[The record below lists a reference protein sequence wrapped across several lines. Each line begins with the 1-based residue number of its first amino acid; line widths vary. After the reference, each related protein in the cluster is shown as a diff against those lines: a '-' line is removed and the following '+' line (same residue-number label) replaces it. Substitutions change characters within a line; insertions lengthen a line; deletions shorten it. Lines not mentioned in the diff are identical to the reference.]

1 MKIEIR
7 GLGFTVTD
15 DIREQ
20 VERRFRFALS
30 RRADTVTGILIRLFD
45 ENGPKGGLD
54 KGCKTELSLKGRA
67 PLIVE
72 AKEADMLAAVARA
85 ADRASRALGRELDRA
100 SDFDPIPAETL

>member
-15 DIREQ
+15 DIRDQ

-30 RRADTVTGILIRLFD
+30 RRSDAVTHLTVRLFD

-54 KGCKTELSLKGRA
+54 KGCKAEIALKGHA
-67 PLIVE
+67 PIVVE
-72 AKEADMLAAVARA
+72 AKEVDMPAAVARA

-100 SDFDPIPAETL
+100 SDFEPLPAETL